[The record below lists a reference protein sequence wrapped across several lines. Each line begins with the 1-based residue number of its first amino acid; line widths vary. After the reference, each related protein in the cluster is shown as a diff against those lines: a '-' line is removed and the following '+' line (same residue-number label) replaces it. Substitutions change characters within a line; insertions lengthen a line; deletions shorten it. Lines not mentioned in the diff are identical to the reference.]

1 MTASMLFINSLE
13 DAIENGQPLHTCTWD
28 ITKAFDS
35 VSKNVMKLAWTRLGV
50 PEDWVQWLVGMDE
63 HGTTIVRTP
72 HSIGIWNNQG
82 AVGLTR
88 RTRKQRPRQVY
99 DRFICPGTV
108 LQQDSDDGQQ
118 EISGLGFH
126 AIRGTGQGDV
136 TSPTCWA
143 AIFDILLT
151 ALHMDGHEQRTSQ
164 HVASDANRGYAA
176 GETAY
181 ADDLLS
187 CARTPEAL
195 QRKADIVSTFCLIM
209 GLQLSTSKLRRFVM
223 AHSGLDDDESSTTII
238 HQYGACEHVDGA
250 QWAPSEIHAS
260 VDGTLEYLG
269 GKYDTDGS
277 SRAVLE
283 ELKKTA
289 ISHCAEIGNTAASA
303 ATKIKCSALTTYAKI
318 RYRSKLASL
327 NLTELDEIDRIFYK
341 FHTKATKNMVS
352 FPYDLMYQSIDYGG
366 VGLQRFTDL
375 SSIDKLSEMFRSL
388 RRSDEV
394 SLAMGGL
401 LQRTAR
407 AHGHAVG
414 QGYKYRYSPRRGHRL
429 WIRSALEWL
438 QRYNIYLWRGGISS
452 STDLLSSAIN
462 LAIPGMSSQ
471 QHRSLSKHGLHLIGD
486 LVDDRGGSRCW
497 TVPKNMQ
504 WLLELLPE
512 NPTTDNGT
520 LLWPGQFWQP
530 YVNIEGIRPA
540 HVLEVIHVVDTQ
552 HVEVAIWR
560 QSRRRG
566 YHIDYTRDEK
576 TVTVNIDRIFSGTHT
591 ERWDQSGRTGNTCSF
606 TRARLVPSP
615 RATVPLPL
623 STPNWVQQALHFCD
637 EQGPDYKPRIYTDG
651 SYTERDHDIHS
662 VFDTDAVTKTASAG
676 IAIVHDGEDWQDR
689 PIYAIHVDHGA
700 DVGTRSAY
708 TMEYLA
714 LAMAMRMQSDTLRA
728 TAVCTDSMA
737 VLKRLRNSQTRLGQA
752 DESHRMLLQS
762 INTSLMDGATMPQWV
777 PSHPER
783 RKKDQLTWTRD
794 DWGNHIADKIAG
806 NAKRA
811 LRSLHDNVRWVRISA
826 IDVINSLPRADEH
839 YFGDVHG
846 RPIALFGL
854 LDHVHRIRLDRYLTA
869 RDNQREGPPKWTDN
883 TVTFAASVFNDSK
896 CSVGQHAHAARI
908 IWDKHWHGRNRAK
921 RQDLTEDGR
930 RAAALCHMCNAPDS
944 QHHSFRWCNHSNVR
958 AIREETNQALQ
969 AYEQQHQIW
978 HSEYCT
984 DDDHRLQLSFI
995 RGVIHEYYTCQDAGR
1010 VWTGNWNSCMVMR
1023 LQTGCRAEHITRKQC
1038 RRLRVL
1044 LREMYAIISQGA
1056 TAINDVRHSVGSVQ
1070 EAHIRHIQ
1078 KATEPGTTTGQRLIV
1093 DYLLN
1098 TRGRPCNDTVQD
1110 VTNDEDSAADEMNN
1124 SIHSDNSIE
1133 NNKHWED
1140 DMDNEGRY
1148 DWLEYPSVAECL
1160 AITTAID
1167 NAVHVN
1173 QCLTTVGKHG
1183 IRANS
1188 LQRLVT
1194 GLDTDAAIVDGYLH
1208 ILQER
1213 YPGVKC
1219 MGSSFFS
1226 KLYNPGGTH
1235 QHMPRDTF
1243 NMGYASHHFNNVNI
1257 HQYKL
1262 ILIPVLVKRHWTLI
1276 AVDME
1281 AAQIRYLNPQGGGG
1295 ATYLSIIKRW
1305 LAQRWHRSCDTEF
1318 PVDRWRC
1325 LTAHEEYI
1333 PQQTDDISCGIFI
1346 MMFAELLAQGKDITI
1361 FCDVMTHKAR
1371 MYVAHCL
1378 LETYRTQSSTTAR
1391 VQQEKED
1398 QRPSHVIV
1406 ERPVDSVTTDTV
1418 HTADHLVPG
1427 TLPPPRGA
1435 PCNADGTGT
1444 RTKVTKR
1451 QMQTPRTDK
1460 CGTNAQGQ
1468 SSMAEHDDNTTD
1480 HDDNSG
1486 FVTAGREREKDQY

>member
-1 MTASMLFINSLE
+1 MMMELPDILEMWETTVEGLDVSDIQRTEIANNLCHPLQWWKTITVIPQIALIDDDIDRLKTLLHGTSRTEMRRRISLNIRKREDARREGKWKKVIGSLLGNLAGRRHQPGIDLDMITPDGRKILGEPEEIHQTITDKFEEWFDMPKECQGDLHTGNDWHRCRDSEEYFVRDTAHTGTPEDIRRLIHRAIAHVPNQKCMHDEMKEVLQQPPSLVEFEEAIKNAKTNSSAGISGCSYNQLKRWPAELIQRVHYCLCRIWRAQCTPDAWTKRWLVVIPKKQEEIPNVSNMRPLILVEAIRKLWCKLLLHRILRVWKKHNALHHYQHGFIRGRNTMTASMLFINSLE

-151 ALHMDGHEQRTSQ
+151 ALHMDGHEQRTGQ

-238 HQYGACEHVDGA
+238 HQYGAGEHVDGA

-623 STPNWVQQALHFCD
+623 STPN
-637 EQGPDYKPRIYTDG
+637 
-651 SYTERDHDIHS
+651 
-662 VFDTDAVTKTASAG
+662 
-676 IAIVHDGEDWQDR
+676 
-689 PIYAIHVDHGA
+689 
-700 DVGTRSAY
+700 
-708 TMEYLA
+708 
-714 LAMAMRMQSDTLRA
+714 
-728 TAVCTDSMA
+728 
-737 VLKRLRNSQTRLGQA
+737 
-752 DESHRMLLQS
+752 
-762 INTSLMDGATMPQWV
+762 
-777 PSHPER
+777 
-783 RKKDQLTWTRD
+783 
-794 DWGNHIADKIAG
+794 
-806 NAKRA
+806 
-811 LRSLHDNVRWVRISA
+811 
-826 IDVINSLPRADEH
+826 
-839 YFGDVHG
+839 
-846 RPIALFGL
+846 
-854 LDHVHRIRLDRYLTA
+854 
-869 RDNQREGPPKWTDN
+869 
-883 TVTFAASVFNDSK
+883 
-896 CSVGQHAHAARI
+896 
-908 IWDKHWHGRNRAK
+908 
-921 RQDLTEDGR
+921 
-930 RAAALCHMCNAPDS
+930 
-944 QHHSFRWCNHSNVR
+944 
-958 AIREETNQALQ
+958 
-969 AYEQQHQIW
+969 
-978 HSEYCT
+978 
-984 DDDHRLQLSFI
+984 
-995 RGVIHEYYTCQDAGR
+995 
-1010 VWTGNWNSCMVMR
+1010 
-1023 LQTGCRAEHITRKQC
+1023 
-1038 RRLRVL
+1038 
-1044 LREMYAIISQGA
+1044 
-1056 TAINDVRHSVGSVQ
+1056 
-1070 EAHIRHIQ
+1070 
-1078 KATEPGTTTGQRLIV
+1078 
-1093 DYLLN
+1093 
-1098 TRGRPCNDTVQD
+1098 
-1110 VTNDEDSAADEMNN
+1110 
-1124 SIHSDNSIE
+1124 
-1133 NNKHWED
+1133 
-1140 DMDNEGRY
+1140 
-1148 DWLEYPSVAECL
+1148 
-1160 AITTAID
+1160 
-1167 NAVHVN
+1167 
-1173 QCLTTVGKHG
+1173 
-1183 IRANS
+1183 
-1188 LQRLVT
+1188 
-1194 GLDTDAAIVDGYLH
+1194 
-1208 ILQER
+1208 
-1213 YPGVKC
+1213 
-1219 MGSSFFS
+1219 
-1226 KLYNPGGTH
+1226 
-1235 QHMPRDTF
+1235 
-1243 NMGYASHHFNNVNI
+1243 
-1257 HQYKL
+1257 
-1262 ILIPVLVKRHWTLI
+1262 
-1276 AVDME
+1276 
-1281 AAQIRYLNPQGGGG
+1281 
-1295 ATYLSIIKRW
+1295 
-1305 LAQRWHRSCDTEF
+1305 
-1318 PVDRWRC
+1318 
-1325 LTAHEEYI
+1325 
-1333 PQQTDDISCGIFI
+1333 
-1346 MMFAELLAQGKDITI
+1346 
-1361 FCDVMTHKAR
+1361 
-1371 MYVAHCL
+1371 
-1378 LETYRTQSSTTAR
+1378 
-1391 VQQEKED
+1391 
-1398 QRPSHVIV
+1398 
-1406 ERPVDSVTTDTV
+1406 
-1418 HTADHLVPG
+1418 
-1427 TLPPPRGA
+1427 
-1435 PCNADGTGT
+1435 
-1444 RTKVTKR
+1444 
-1451 QMQTPRTDK
+1451 
-1460 CGTNAQGQ
+1460 
-1468 SSMAEHDDNTTD
+1468 
-1480 HDDNSG
+1480 
-1486 FVTAGREREKDQY
+1486 